1 MFDDDAE
8 DTRGRAERGK
18 KNEQFRELFMSVK
31 AEIANDADVGS
42 VETNYKISTSDVEFV
57 EPLIERLENEGRT
70 VTYDE
75 DTRKIHIDS
84 SEVNED

>member
-31 AEIANDADVGS
+31 VEIANDADVGS
-42 VETNYKISTSDVEFV
+42 LETTYRISTSDVEFV
-57 EPLIERLENEGRT
+57 EPLIERLENEGRA

-75 DTRKIHIDS
+75 DSRKLHIDS
-84 SEVNED
+84 SEANEE

>member
-31 AEIANDADVGS
+31 VEIANDADVGS
-42 VETNYKISTSDVEFV
+42 VETTYRISTSDVEFV
-57 EPLIERLENEGRT
+57 EPLIERLESEGRA

-75 DTRKIHIDS
+75 DTRRLRIDS
-84 SEVNED
+84 SEVSED